1 MTLWNH
7 RALRRRSGC
16 NATHGARLLD
26 EVRDSLGLMLFK
38 EVIRP
43 PLWLLAF
50 IYFMFLSLVIAVWAA
65 LGNLSALVTF
75 IALTIALLAIAVMAK
90 SEVRVTQDELV
101 IGKAHIGVKYLAG
114 VEILDKNAMRLLRT
128 RDADPAAFLAIKFWL
143 STGVKITLND
153 PRDPTPYWLVSC
165 KKGKELKSILYK

>member
-1 MTLWNH
+1 
-7 RALRRRSGC
+7 
-16 NATHGARLLD
+16 
-26 EVRDSLGLMLFK
+26 MLFK

-165 KKGKELKSILYK
+165 KKGKELKSTLYK

>member
-1 MTLWNH
+1 MALWNH
-7 RALRRRSGC
+7 RTLRRRSGC

-65 LGNLSALVTF
+65 LGNFSALVTL
-75 IALTIALLAIAVMAK
+75 IALTLALLAIAVTAK
-90 SEVRVTQDELV
+90 SEVRIIEDELV

-114 VEILDKNAMRLLRT
+114 VEILDKNAMRPVSYTHL
-128 RDADPAAFLAIKFWL
+128 
-143 STGVKITLND
+143 TL
-153 PRDPTPYWLVSC
+153 PTKRIV
-165 KKGKELKSILYK
+165 